1 MHQRRE
7 VLLQCLDTG
16 AAVYLHQGA
25 RGNGAG
31 ELKASGP
38 VGDTAEGIICGEML
52 LLCISKTSLFS
63 FNPDIVTHELVTLGQ
78 IIQ

>member
-1 MHQRRE
+1 MFAQRQR
-7 VLLQCLDTG
+7 VSRATVG
-16 AAVYLHQGA
+16 K
-25 RGNGAG
+25 AG
-31 ELKASGP
+31 VVELEQS
-38 VGDTAEGIICGEML
+38 ISGEML